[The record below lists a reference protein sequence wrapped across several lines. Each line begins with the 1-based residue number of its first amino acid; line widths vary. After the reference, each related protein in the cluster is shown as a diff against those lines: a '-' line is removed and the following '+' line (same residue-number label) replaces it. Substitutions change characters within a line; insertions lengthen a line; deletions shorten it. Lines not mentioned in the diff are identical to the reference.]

1 MLIRYSRLLVAIACF
16 LGLLEVSGRATGRDG
31 TGDYEIIP
39 GSRVGP
45 VAADTDE
52 RQLIR
57 RYGKDQVGRE
67 QIPVDDE
74 GGSRLGTSLFPRS
87 VDELKI
93 VWREG
98 AFDRPQ
104 RVLLLLL
111 QPGSRWKTPDGI
123 GVGTTL
129 KELETA
135 NGGEFEFA
143 AFAWDGAGWITSWL
157 GGRLVSRCPTDLIRL
172 RLRAQGFDRLTWQ
185 EQEPLTGSQR
195 QLRSS
200 DPALGKLRL
209 VIGQIEVMI
218 R

>member
-16 LGLLEVSGRATGRDG
+16 LGLLEVSGHATGRDG
-31 TGDYEIIP
+31 TSDYEIVP
-39 GSRVGP
+39 GTRVGP
-45 VAADTDE
+45 VAADTNE

-57 RYGKDQVGRE
+57 RYGKAQVGRE
-67 QIPVDDE
+67 RIPVDDE
-74 GGSRLGTSLFPRS
+74 GGSRLGTALFPQS
-87 VDELKI
+87 VDELRI
-93 VWREG
+93 VWRDG
-98 AFDRPQ
+98 AFDRPR
-104 RVLLLLL
+104 RVLLLR
-111 QPGSRWKTPDGI
+111 PGSRWKTRDGI
-123 GVGTTL
+123 GIGTTL

-157 GGRLVSRCPTDLIRL
+157 GGRLASKCPTDLIRL
-172 RLRAQGFDRLTWQ
+172 RLHAQGLDRLPWQ

-200 DPALGKLRL
+200 DPALGKLRM
-209 VIGQIEVMI
+209 VIGQIDVMI